1 MKIRLTP
8 EIRAFSF
15 RPFRAWQTDE
25 QFSLYIRILSWLRK
39 TKTEAVKSF
48 DGFTFDIVLVLSQ
61 NQNFIKTKTSKPK
74 PQNQN
79 QCQNQNSKP
88 KPMSKPK
95 LQNQNHLK
103 TKTIK
108 TKRFGFGACLIRHR
122 SEPGTPNPGMTEFRE
137 VRVRCSRLQSV
148 SNVDESV
155 WITQLSIL
163 VPGMAEPRE

>member
-1 MKIRLTP
+1 MLVLRKTMKIRLTP

-61 NQNFIKTKTSKPK
+61 NQNCIKTKT
-74 PQNQN
+74 
-79 QCQNQNSKP
+79 SKP

-95 LQNQNHLK
+95 LKTKTNVKTKTSKPKPCQNQNHQNQK
-103 TKTIK
+103 VW
-108 TKRFGFGACLIRHR
+108 FWYM
-122 SEPGTPNPGMTEFRE
+122 PNIEWICMVSWFRYYSCWQHE
-137 VRVRCSRLQSV
+137 WNR
-148 SNVDESV
+148 
-155 WITQLSIL
+155 WF
-163 VPGMAEPRE
+163 